1 MVLSSLSGLPAF
13 AIYFFTALAMC
24 VLFVLI
30 YTRVTPYNEFD
41 LILKEHN
48 ASAAIAL
55 GMSLLG
61 FSLPL
66 ASAIFNSV
74 DIVDCVV
81 WAVIALITQLLA
93 YGVAWFS
100 HPNLGEAIRNNTM
113 AAALWV
119 GFVSLAA
126 GLLNAA
132 SMTY

>member
-1 MVLSSLSGLPAF
+1 MFTNYLPGLPNF
-13 AIYFFTALAMC
+13 ALFFVVAIALC
-24 VLFVLI
+24 VLFLVI
-30 YTRVTPYNEFD
+30 YTKITPNREFD

-61 FSLPL
+61 FSIPL
-66 ASAIFNSV
+66 GSAIYHST
-74 DIVDCVV
+74 DIIECVI
-81 WAVIALITQLLA
+81 WGVIALIAQLIAYWLA
-93 YGVAWFS
+93 WLA
-100 HPNLGEAIRNNTM
+100 HPNLGEAIRNNAM

-126 GLLNAA
+126 GVLNAA